1 MAKRGGVHQTSTDVL
16 ASKRTFSGNEVSS
29 SVMNFD
35 NSLKLKL
42 LDVVVFVLKDIK
54 VLRGRL
60 FQHVAE
66 FGKIASTRE
75 LCLKITLK
83 VSRILL

>member
-1 MAKRGGVHQTSTDVL
+1 MAKRGGVHQTSTNVM

-42 LDVVVFVLKDIK
+42 LDVVVFVLEDIK

-66 FGKIASTRE
+66 FGYVASNRE
-75 LCLKITLK
+75 LHLKTTLKI
-83 VSRILL
+83 SRILL